1 MVNASKAK
9 ILFTFTNLNNKGK
22 LVLLFS
28 FVLILVL
35 LMRKVRHADIVKS
48 EPLFRRTSQRI
59 RSSDDEFC
67 LVSYNILA
75 DGPWSGT
82 QMPIYH
88 FRWRR
93 SWRSQILR
101 HRQDICSWWKRCVRT
116 TDLNNTGSRIQS
128 ANKILK
134 PPAPSWYSRSSVLC
148 GFGRHMLPICC
159 HRCCHGFD

>member
-75 DGPWSGT
+75 DGPV
-82 QMPIYH
+82 
-88 FRWRR
+88 
-93 SWRSQILR
+93 
-101 HRQDICSWWKRCVRT
+101 KRNPNAYLPLSV
-116 TDLNNTGSRIQS
+116 
-128 ANKILK
+128 KEKLK
-134 PPAPSWYSRSSVLC
+134 EPNPKTSP
-148 GFGRHMLPICC
+148 RHMQLMKEVCS
-159 HRCCHGFD
+159 HH